1 MKRSIKI
8 GQYEIG
14 ENHPVFI
21 IAEAGVNHNGNPELA
36 KQLVKGAFEAGAT
49 AVKFQT
55 FSTERLLVKQSRKL
69 EYQKQSPNDTESQW
83 EMLKRLELSKETFH
97 ELKKYADS
105 LGIVFLST
113 PFDNDA
119 VDLLD
124 SLGVGAFKVSS
135 ADLTN
140 FPLITYVAHKGKPIL
155 LSTGMATLGE
165 VEQALEVI
173 RKHGDPDI
181 VLLHCTSLYPCPAK
195 DCNLKF
201 IETMRA
207 AFGVPVGYSDHTKGW
222 EIPIASVP
230 FKIAVIEKHF
240 TIDRESPGP
249 DHKASLEPKEF
260 ACMVKEIRKVEE
272 ALGNGIKHISPQEEA
287 VKRHVRRRIIAGMK
301 IPQGTIISPS
311 MLVYKRADEGLEINY
326 AESVI
331 GRTAKILIEEG
342 SPITPSILL

>member
-8 GQYEIG
+8 GKYEIG

-36 KQLVKGAFEAGAT
+36 KQLIKEAFEAGAT

-55 FSTERLLVKQSRKL
+55 FSAERLLVKQSRKL
-69 EYQKQSPNDTESQW
+69 EYQKESSNDTESQW

-113 PFDNDA
+113 PFDNNA

-124 SLGVGAFKVSS
+124 SLGVSAFKVSS

-140 FPLITYVAHKGKPIL
+140 FPLITYMAHKGKPIL

-165 VEQALEVI
+165 VEQALEII
-173 RKHGDPDI
+173 RKNGDPDVI
-181 VLLHCTSLYPCPAK
+181 LLHCTSLYPCPAK
-195 DCNLKF
+195 KCNLKF
-201 IETMRA
+201 IETMRT
-207 AFGVPVGYSDHTKGW
+207 AFGVPVGYSDHTEGW
-222 EIPIASVP
+222 EIPIASVT
-230 FKIAVIEKHF
+230 FKASVIEKHF
-240 TIDRESPGP
+240 TLDRTLPGP
-249 DHKASLEPKEF
+249 DHKASLEAKEF
-260 ACMVKEIRKVEE
+260 ACMVKGIRKVRE
-272 ALGNGIKHISPQEEA
+272 ALGNGIKRLSPQEET
-287 VKRHVRRRIIAGMK
+287 VKRHVRRRIVAGMQ
-301 IPQGTIISPS
+301 IPQGAIISPS

-331 GRTAKILIEEG
+331 GRTAKTLIEEG
-342 SPITPSILL
+342 SPITPSMLA